1 MQAAIINR
9 WVKNLGRNYD
19 DLVSEGVIPDQ
30 PLAPLLS
37 GDVSEELIQSPVPG
51 VSLWFWTQT
60 KRLEKVMI
68 TLLQSVEGQEVYAG
82 ELPAPFA
89 LKMDKNSVHELLGKP
104 MESQGPVKL
113 PGGLGMRGGWDAY
126 RLQEKTHHNARVG
139 FSYTADMK
147 VKTLAFAL
155 LNPGHD

>member
-1 MQAAIINR
+1 MDQA
-9 WVKNLGRNYD
+9 
-19 DLVSEGVIPDQ
+19 GVR
-30 PLAPLLS
+30 A
-37 GDVSEELIQSPVPG
+37 
-51 VSLWFWTQT
+51 
-60 KRLEKVMI
+60 
-68 TLLQSVEGQEVYAG
+68 
-82 ELPAPFA
+82 
-89 LKMDKNSVHELLGKP
+89 LLGKP
-104 MESQGPVKL
+104 MESKGPVKL

>member
-1 MQAAIINR
+1 MDASTINR
-9 WVKNLGRNYD
+9 WVKSLGRTFD
-19 DLVSEGVIPDQ
+19 ELVAEGIIPHM
-30 PLAPLLS
+30 PLQ
-37 GDVSEELIQSPVPG
+37 ELYEGRDWLDIEPVPG
-51 VSLWFWTQT
+51 VGMEFWADTR
-60 KRLEKVMI
+60 RLEKVLF
-68 TLLQSVEGQEVYAG
+68 TLIPTEHGDPVYTG
-82 ELPAPFA
+82 ELPAPFT
-89 LKMDKNSVHELLGKP
+89 LNMDQAGVRALLGKP
-104 MESQGPVKL
+104 MESKGPVKL